1 MARDKTRF
9 LWVPIAA
16 IAVAA
21 LIYMLRPAAV
31 TVDVATIARGDLV
44 VAIEEEGRTRVHD
57 RYVISAPVA
66 GVLERVR
73 VRAGDQV
80 KRGDVIAALR
90 PAPAP
95 PLDTRTE
102 AQSRARLAASEDAV
116 ARAQATHDAALVELT
131 QAKTDGQRAVKL
143 AADGAMSVA
152 QAEVFITKLRT
163 AEQNAAVAAAAVGVA
178 EHNRDEARA
187 ALLTPRVDSHSTPMA
202 LRAPVSAAILRVVE
216 EHERVV
222 AAGTPV
228 IELGDPRAIEIV
240 VDLLSTDAVRVR
252 PGARVLLENW
262 GGGQTLQGLVR
273 RVEPSTFTKIS
284 ALGVEEQRANVIIDF
299 DCPHD
304 QLVGDGYAID
314 VRIIVDHRQDVLVLP
329 LGALVRAADG
339 WAVYVVDSG
348 GRARR
353 RPVVTGARAAFEVEV
368 LEGLT
373 AGEQVVLYPGE
384 RVAEGTRVIAAA
396 R

>member
-1 MARDKTRF
+1 MARDWTRF
-9 LWVPIAA
+9 LWVPIVA

-31 TVDVATIARGDLV
+31 TVDVATIERGELV

-73 VRAGDQV
+73 VRAGDV
-80 KRGDVIAALR
+80 VTRGEVIATLR

-102 AQSRARLAASEDAV
+102 AQSRARLAASEDGLT
-116 ARAQATHDAALVELT
+116 RAQAAHDAALVELK
-131 QAKTDGQRAVKL
+131 QAQIDGQRAVKL

-187 ALLTPRVDSHSTPMA
+187 ALLAPRVDSRSTPIA

-240 VDLLSTDAVRVR
+240 VDLLSTDAVRVK

-262 GGGQTLQGLVR
+262 GGGQTLRGLVR

-314 VRIIVDHRQDVLVLP
+314 VRIVVDHRRDVLVLP

-339 WAVYVVDSG
+339 WAVYVVDAG

-384 RVAEGTRVIAAA
+384 RVTEGTRVIAAA

>member
-1 MARDKTRF
+1 MARDPTRF
-9 LWVPIAA
+9 LWVPIVA
-16 IAVAA
+16 IAAAA
-21 LIYMLRPAAV
+21 LAYVLRPVAV
-31 TVDVATIARGDLV
+31 TVDVVTIGRGDLI
-44 VAIEEEGRTRVHD
+44 VAIEEEGRTRVRD

-73 VRAGDQV
+73 VRAGDV
-80 KRGDVIAALR
+80 VTRGDVIATLK
-90 PAPAP
+90 PAPAA
-95 PLDTRTE
+95 PLDSRTE
-102 AQSRARLAASEDAV
+102 AQLRARLAASEDALT
-116 ARAQATHDAALVELT
+116 RAQATHDTVLVELA
-131 QAKTDGQRAVKL
+131 QAKIDGDRAVKL
-143 AADGAMSVA
+143 SAQGAMSVA

-163 AEQNAAVAAAAVGVA
+163 AEKNAAVGAAAVSVA

-187 ALLTPRVDSHSTPMA
+187 ALLAPRIDSRSAPVS

-222 AAGTPV
+222 GAGTPL
-228 IELGDPRAIEIV
+228 IELGDPRAIEVV

-262 GGGQTLQGLVR
+262 GGDQTLQGLVR

-299 DCPHD
+299 DCPHE
-304 QLVGDGYAID
+304 QLSGDGYAVD
-314 VRIIVDHRQDVLVLP
+314 VRIVVDHRKDVLVLP
-329 LGALVRAADG
+329 LGALIRAGDG
-339 WAVYVVDSG
+339 WAVYVIDER

-353 RPVVTGARAAFEVEV
+353 RPVVTGARAAFDVEV
-368 LEGLT
+368 LEGLSG
-373 AGEQVVLYPGE
+373 GEQVVLYPGE
-384 RVAEGTRVIAAA
+384 RVTEGTRVIATT